1 MKPTL
6 IDLSDEQLEA
16 VCEKIRAEDNLVK
29 DVEQLKR
36 ENRLMM
42 QTITILAHDLN
53 DRLARR
59 NKK

>member
-6 IDLSDEQLEA
+6 ADLNDEQLEA
-16 VCEKIRAEDNLVK
+16 VYEKIRAEDSLVK

-36 ENRLMM
+36 ENRMMM
-42 QTITILAHDLN
+42 QIVTILGHDLN